1 MNKPFLQ
8 LISVGVLLIDLTMLN
23 SSMALSEL
31 FFNAINERSGMAY
44 WTFWIG
50 LNISWIIVTWI
61 VNVYDTK
68 NVLHFEAFARRTMH
82 AWSYWLILV
91 MLYLFFGRQLILSR
105 LFIATSLVG
114 YGVLLLVG
122 RFILFFAR
130 SFWKYHSHMTRKVMI
145 IGYNNMAKK
154 LASYLEEDDINTEI
168 VGFCE
173 EVENVHEL
181 TNYPIIDSVNN
192 SIQASRQ
199 YQVNEIYSTI
209 APEQNTGIYGLM
221 LEADN
226 ACIHFRLIPDLSH
239 FVKRNYY
246 INYLKDIPV
255 LSLRQEPLN
264 EMTNR
269 IRKRFFDIVVSLL
282 VTILI
287 LSWLIPVLALLIS
300 VESPGPI
307 FFKQKRTGRDKKV
320 FYCLK
325 FRSMKMNK
333 EADVKQAARNDT
345 RLTRIGKFLRS
356 SNLDEFPQF
365 LNVLKG
371 EMSVVGPRPHML
383 KHTDDYSNIIDKYMV
398 RQFLKPGITGWAQIN
413 GHRGEITTLQQ
424 IKERVEHDI
433 WYMENWNLWLDVR
446 IIFMTL
452 VNMIS
457 GQKNAF

>member
-8 LISVGVLLIDLTMLN
+8 LISVGVLLLDLTMLN
-23 SSMALSEL
+23 SSMALCEL
-31 FFNAINERSGMAY
+31 FFHAINERSGMAY
-44 WTFWIG
+44 WIFWIG

-68 NVLHFEAFARRTMH
+68 NILHFEAFARRTMH
-82 AWSYWLILV
+82 AWCYWLILV
-91 MLYLFFGRQLILSR
+91 MLYLFFARQFLLSR
-105 LFIATSLVG
+105 LFIAASMIG
-114 YGVLLLVG
+114 YGVLLMLN
-122 RFILFFAR
+122 RFILLYAR
-130 SFWKYHSHMTRKVMI
+130 SFWKYHSHMSRKVMI
-145 IGYNNMAKK
+145 IGYNSMAKK
-154 LASYLEEDDINTEI
+154 LASYLEEEEMDTEI

-173 EVENVHEL
+173 EAENVHEL
-181 TNYPIIDSVNN
+181 SNYPIIDSVNN
-192 SIQASRQ
+192 SIRASRQ
-199 YQVNEIYSTI
+199 HQVNEIYSTI
-209 APEQNTGIYGLM
+209 APEQHKGIYGLM

-255 LSLRQEPLN
+255 LSLRQEPLS
-264 EMTNR
+264 ETTNR

-287 LSWLIPVLALLIS
+287 LSWLIPILALLIS
-300 VESPGPI
+300 VESRGPI
-307 FFKQKRTGRDKKV
+307 FFKQKRTGRDRKV

-325 FRSMKMNK
+325 FRSMKLNK
-333 EADVKQAARNDT
+333 DADLKQAARNDT
-345 RLTRIGKFLRS
+345 RLTRLGKFLRR

-371 EMSVVGPRPHML
+371 DMSVVGPRPHML
-383 KHTDDYSNIIDKYMV
+383 KHTDDYSNMIDKYMV

-413 GHRGEITTLQQ
+413 GHRGEIRTLQQ
-424 IKERVEHDI
+424 LQERVEHDI
-433 WYMENWNLWLDVR
+433 WYMENWNQWLDVR

-452 VNMIS
+452 ANMIS